1 MMFVQSRVLVR
12 AVSALAALAAVLALG
27 MGCGD
32 EDGGD
37 EGDSEARQEFIA
49 QADRICGEGDAEI
62 DAAAREFSSQRPDE
76 IADLVS
82 TIIVPGQREQLEQL
96 KRLEPPEGDEEAW
109 SEFLDT
115 YEQGVDQLEDAP
127 GQVTNGEAF
136 NTILEA
142 RNIARD
148 YGLEACA
155 RGASA

>member
-1 MMFVQSRVLVR
+1 MTFVPSRVLVR
-12 AVSALAALAAVLALG
+12 AVSALAALAAVLVLG

-32 EDGGD
+32 DDGGD

-62 DAAAREFSSQRPDE
+62 DAAGQKFSSRRPNDV
-76 IADLVS
+76 AGLVS
-82 TIIVPGQREQLEQL
+82 MIIVPGQREQLEEL